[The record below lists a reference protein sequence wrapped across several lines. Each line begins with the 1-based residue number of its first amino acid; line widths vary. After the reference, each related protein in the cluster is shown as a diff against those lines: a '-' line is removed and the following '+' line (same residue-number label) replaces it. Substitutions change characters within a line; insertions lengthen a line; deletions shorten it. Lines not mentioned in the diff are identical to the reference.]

1 MVEALSQDETGTLM
15 LNRYRPVCRLGR
27 GGQADVYLATM
38 PGPADFHRL
47 VVIKVLREGNRRFV
61 GDVSSFLAEAKLA
74 ARLNHPNVVQTLEVT
89 TYRDRPAIVMEHLE
103 GQPLDVVHHTVRQ
116 RNAAGDLFWVR
127 IIADALAGLAYAHE
141 LVDYERKPLNIVHR
155 DISPQNIFVTY
166 HGQVKLLDF
175 GIAHST
181 AASNETQEGIVKGK
195 VNYMAPEQAAGRP
208 VDFRADLFAMG
219 VVLWEL
225 LAGTRLVK
233 GEGAQAA
240 YALLNEPLRRVKEVR
255 PDIDPALCDIV
266 MRALDKDPRRRFQSA
281 TAMRQALESY
291 LASKQ
296 SAPRSD
302 DLAVVLQ
309 NIFEEQ
315 REAVRRK
322 IREFMNRG
330 PTAEMTTGSLSAAE
344 SLRVPILTAGTA
356 PPPPTGTV
364 IVAAAASTAPFW
376 IVAALSIV
384 GLAAAAF
391 WGGSRFLVPSSASTV
406 KVAAAVPTAIVI
418 ESEPSGVNVFDGD
431 EKLGVTP
438 FELPLEGAPKALRL
452 GADGYAE
459 AKLDLPPGDATAR
472 VVVLSALTSAKP
484 EEPEKTETKR
494 ARSNSGGGAV
504 WAPRPRATAA
514 ATAAATPTA
523 SATEAAKP
531 KVKVIEDTKP
541 KVKVI
546 RDEKPQVKV
555 IE

>member
-61 GDVSSFLAEAKLA
+61 GDADSFLAEAKLA

-103 GQPLDVVHHTVRQ
+103 GQPLDVVHHAVRQ
-116 RNAAGDLFWVR
+116 RKAAGDLFWVR
-127 IIADALAGLAYAHE
+127 IVADALGGLAYAHE

-155 DISPQNIFVTY
+155 DVSPQNIFVTY

-208 VDFRADLFAMG
+208 VDSRADLFAMG

-240 YALLNEPLRRVKEVR
+240 YALLNERLRRVKEVR
-255 PDIDPALCDIV
+255 PDVDPALCDIV
-266 MRALDKDPRRRFQSA
+266 MRALEKDPRRRFQSA
-281 TAMRQALESY
+281 SAMRQALESY

-296 SAPRSD
+296 NAPRAD
-302 DLAVVLQ
+302 DVAVVLQ

-322 IREFMNRG
+322 IREFMNKG

-344 SLRVPILTAGTA
+344 SLRVPILTAGA
-356 PPPPTGTV
+356 PPPAPTGTV
-364 IVAAAASTAPFW
+364 IVTAPASTAPFW
-376 IVAALSIV
+376 IVAALSIA
-384 GLAAAAF
+384 GLTAAAF
-391 WGGSRFLVPSSASTV
+391 WAGSRFLTPAPSTTA
-406 KVAAAVPTAIVI
+406 KAGAPAPTAIVI
-418 ESEPSGVNVFDGD
+418 ESEPSGVNVFAGE

-438 FELPLEGAPKALRL
+438 FELSLKGAPDALRL
-452 GADGYAE
+452 GAEGYAE
-459 AKLDLPPGDATAR
+459 AKLDLPPGDTMAR
-472 VVVLSALTSAKP
+472 VVVLSALSTAKP
-484 EEPEKTETKR
+484 EEPDAPEPKR
-494 ARSNSGGGAV
+494 SRPSGGGGRWAPPAPAAPA
-504 WAPRPRATAA
+504 APRPSTS
-514 ATAAATPTA
+514 TA
-523 SATEAAKP
+523 SAVEPAKPKVKLIEENKPRVKVIQDDKP
-531 KVKVIEDTKP
+531 KVKVIE
-541 KVKVI
+541 
-546 RDEKPQVKV
+546 
-555 IE
+555 